1 MRIPRNYM
9 RIEKRKV
16 AAEWLLDFKE
26 STHGEFKYDQ

>member
-1 MRIPRNYM
+1 MDKLRTYM

-26 STHGEFKYDQ
+26 SSTSEFKHDQ